1 MNKFKT
7 AFELLIYTKD
17 NKRLLIATF
26 ILSILCCFFFQPFFM
41 ATLFGSSILFVY
53 IVELKFTFDTYNQFE
68 ESAEKE
74 LTILIQER
82 KINFTDDIKDT
93 IS

>member
-7 AFELLIYTKD
+7 AFDLLIYTKD
-17 NKRLLIATF
+17 NKRLLIATL
-26 ILSILCCFFFQPFFM
+26 ILSILCCFFFQPVFM

-53 IVELKFTFDTYNQFE
+53 LVELKFTFDTYNQFE

-82 KINFTDDIKDT
+82 KTNLADDIKDT
-93 IS
+93 LS

>member
-1 MNKFKT
+1 
-7 AFELLIYTKD
+7 
-17 NKRLLIATF
+17 
-26 ILSILCCFFFQPFFM
+26 M

-53 IVELKFTFDTYNQFE
+53 LVELKFTFDTYNQFE